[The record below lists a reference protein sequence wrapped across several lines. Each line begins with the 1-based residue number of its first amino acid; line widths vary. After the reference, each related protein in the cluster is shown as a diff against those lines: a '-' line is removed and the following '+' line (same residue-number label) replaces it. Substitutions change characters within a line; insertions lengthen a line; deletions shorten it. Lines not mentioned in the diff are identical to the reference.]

1 MDSFKLNLDTE
12 VVGGYFSSEQI
23 DLLTIIRC
31 KFPDEL
37 IDFVFKCEQIKNIYD
52 RDTLLEICM
61 LGEEV
66 AKRRIFKDYQDT
78 LVYHDTEK
86 ENNIRNKL
94 KHCGITNEDIHHII
108 NLIKEGK
115 KNEIG
120 DYLKTNDRYKDK
132 VDEIFKLNHRF
143 VSLERDQLKADDMFE
158 EFLFLNSKLE
168 NFNTML
174 IGSGRIY
181 ETVNSLYSENEK
193 EKRYDFYKTKR
204 DLDFA
209 YKNGKQVR
217 YHSLLVR
224 NSDDFFGIK
233 ENEQVTDRK
242 KEEIID
248 IIRNYV
254 KSSIDFIHEYNS
266 NHTITRNGKQEPVIH
281 AIDLFNEIVT
291 FDEMVYDEEDKIWRT
306 CKLDKA
312 TGNYKVEIGKNLY
325 RDLKDGEIPD
335 YRNSWEIKYGITL
348 EELLPAFQYALDHKP
363 SGVSYL
369 YNEPFMENDK
379 RRKKVLGILDKI
391 DILSPGLIDTIGT
404 QTHITITDDPK
415 NITRCFQDLAEY
427 QRIHNKKVQI
437 TEFDMSLGHEHIF
450 RVFGNNADKS
460 LLGQVYQ
467 LKELK
472 MKEVEKAIID
482 SGVVLSGVSYWS
494 LTDGIDS
501 NLERLRSNA
510 LSDHVITNIHQ
521 IPTACGGLYP
531 THKKY
536 IRQMDIQQNQT
547 ETLSNGKKLVR
558 KLDTTGKISF
568 YFILGIILL
577 LFVALIINIIIL
589 INQ

>member
-1 MDSFKLNLDTE
+1 MDSFKLNLNTN

-23 DLLTIIRC
+23 DLLTIVRC

-37 IDFVFKCEQIKNIYD
+37 IDFVFKCEQIKNLYD
-52 RDTLLEICM
+52 RDTILNVCM
-61 LGEEV
+61 LGEEQ
-66 AKRRIFKDYQDT
+66 AKRKIFKDYQDT

-86 ENNIRNKL
+86 ENDIRNKL
-94 KHCGITNEDIHHII
+94 EHYGIENEDIHHII
-108 NLIKEGK
+108 NLIKEGR

-132 VDEIFKLNHRF
+132 VDEIFKLIHRF
-143 VSLERDQLKADDMFE
+143 VSLERDQVKADDMFE

-168 NFNTML
+168 SFNTML

-181 ETVNSLYSENEK
+181 ETVNSFYSENEK

-224 NSDDFFGIK
+224 DSDDFFGIK
-233 ENEQVTDRK
+233 ENEKIADRK
-242 KEEIID
+242 KEEIIS
-248 IIRNYV
+248 IISNYV
-254 KSSIDFIHEYNS
+254 KSSIDFINEYNS
-266 NHTITRNGKQEPVIH
+266 NHTITRNGNQEPVIN
-281 AIDLFNEIVT
+281 AVDLFNEIVT

-306 CKLDKA
+306 CKLDNV
-312 TGNYKVEIGKNLY
+312 TGNYKVDMGRNLY
-325 RDLKDGEIPD
+325 RDLKKGEIPD

-348 EELLPAFQYALDHKP
+348 EELLPAFKYALDHKP

-379 RRKKVLGILDKI
+379 RRKKVLQILDKI

-415 NITRCFQDLAEY
+415 NITRCFQNLAEY
-427 QRIHNKKVQI
+427 QRVHNKKVQI
-437 TEFDMSLGHEHIF
+437 TEFDMSLGSRHIF
-450 RVFGNNADKS
+450 RVFGNNADIS
-460 LLGQVYQ
+460 LEQVYQ
-467 LKELK
+467 FKELK
-472 MKEVEKAIID
+472 MKEIEKAIID
-482 SGVVLSGVSYWS
+482 SGIVLSGVSYWS

-510 LSDHVITNIHQ
+510 LENHVITNIHQ

-558 KLDTTGKISF
+558 KLDTTGNISF

-577 LFVALIINIIIL
+577 LFVVFIINII
-589 INQ
+589 N